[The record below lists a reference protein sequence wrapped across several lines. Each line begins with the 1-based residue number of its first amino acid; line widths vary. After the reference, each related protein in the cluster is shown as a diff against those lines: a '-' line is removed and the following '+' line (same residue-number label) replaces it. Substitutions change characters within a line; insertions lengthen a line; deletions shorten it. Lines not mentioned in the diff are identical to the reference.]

1 VPSYAWRCVCEQ
13 PDNALK
19 GRGVVAY
26 ALDDPP
32 SKRDGAAQPQ
42 RGRSESPMAPEM
54 PKRLKRALREAAMAA
69 HEEELRRALVP
80 LDAAFQRW
88 RAGDVGS
95 GELAELIHEFH
106 DGPARELFKR
116 YNYGQ
121 LDLAVAHAIVAG
133 ILDRSRLPG
142 ELVEA
147 LGRAIAF
154 HEERGQT

>member
-1 VPSYAWRCVCEQ
+1 MPSYAWRCVCEQ

-95 GELAELIHEFH
+95 GELAELR
-106 DGPARELFKR
+106 ARPEA
-116 YNYGQ
+116 
-121 LDLAVAHAIVAG
+121 AVHGSGGTVSASIRRRWTQ
-133 ILDRSRLPG
+133 I
-142 ELVEA
+142 
-147 LGRAIAF
+147 
-154 HEERGQT
+154 RGATDPCGAS

>member
-1 VPSYAWRCVCEQ
+1 M
-13 PDNALK
+13 
-19 GRGVVAY
+19 
-26 ALDDPP
+26 
-32 SKRDGAAQPQ
+32 AQ
-42 RGRSESPMAPEM
+42 EM

-80 LDAAFQRW
+80 LEAAFQRW

-106 DGPARELFKR
+106 EGPARELFKR

-133 ILDRSRLPG
+133 ILDRSRLQG

-154 HEERGQT
+154 YEERGQT

>member
-1 VPSYAWRCVCEQ
+1 MPSYAWRCVCEQ

-32 SKRDGAAQPQ
+32 SKRDG
-42 RGRSESPMAPEM
+42 R
-54 PKRLKRALREAAMAA
+54 LREAAMAA

-95 GELAELIHEFH
+95 GELAELR
-106 DGPARELFKR
+106 ARP
-116 YNYGQ
+116 
-121 LDLAVAHAIVAG
+121 DAAVHGSGGTISASIRRRWTR
-133 ILDRSRLPG
+133 I
-142 ELVEA
+142 
-147 LGRAIAF
+147 
-154 HEERGQT
+154 RGATDPCGAS

>member
-1 VPSYAWRCVCEQ
+1 MPSYAWRCVCEQ

-32 SKRDGAAQPQ
+32 SKRDG
-42 RGRSESPMAPEM
+42 R
-54 PKRLKRALREAAMAA
+54 LREAAMAA

>member
-1 VPSYAWRCVCEQ
+1 MPSYAWCCVCESYG
-13 PDNALK
+13 A
-19 GRGVVAY
+19 
-26 ALDDPP
+26 
-32 SKRDGAAQPQ
+32 RDAEAAETGP
-42 RGRSESPMAPEM
+42 APN
-54 PKRLKRALREAAMAA
+54 AMAA